1 MFVDFEIKSYGKHRH
16 YTHRREGQMNTNQSN
31 MEYDL
36 RVMKRNLRVT
46 QRREGKTVTF
56 NFLDGDV
63 AGLMQD
69 AQAIPI
75 PWQFELTPLDGVA
88 TVTEK
93 GKVTQFGVGKDVIPW
108 MTFQLC

>member
-1 MFVDFEIKSYGKHRH
+1 MSVFRCISLRVASVLGCRRTNCMFVDFEIKSYGKHRH

-75 PWQFELTPLDGVA
+75 PWQFELTPLD
-88 TVTEK
+88 
-93 GKVTQFGVGKDVIPW
+93 
-108 MTFQLC
+108 